1 MIFSEYFFSVKS
13 QFAHLKRIK
22 KSCEFGSDAI
32 FLFKADDILL
42 LSARLLSIT
51 VQLTVFA
58 ENNKCAVSFLSEV
71 AFFKKNPAFSIVCI
85 RRNAIKCKFFPAVFS
100 LT

>member
-1 MIFSEYFFSVKS
+1 MIFCEYFFFVKS

-42 LSARLLSIT
+42 LSARWLS
-51 VQLTVFA
+51 TVFD

-85 RRNAIKCKFFPAVFS
+85 RRNAI
-100 LT
+100 